1 VSILG
6 KRIAGYSCIILGVAG
21 LAIPFLPGIP
31 LLLIGLK
38 LLNAEHL
45 IARFVRLFRRWR
57 KDDPS

>member
-1 VSILG
+1 MSILG
-6 KRIAGYSCIILGVAG
+6 KQIAAYSCIILGVAG

-38 LLNAEHL
+38 LLDADHL
-45 IARFVRLFRRWR
+45 ITRFARLFRRWR